1 MNIIFVMSPSTSNKS
16 GVNILSPTIV
26 YKLLTNFITLDFSDY
41 YNTCLSIK
49 FKLSG
54 TVEDLNVIVCQFYYG
69 IHAQV
74 YMHMQHFCT
83 VFSKQI
89 LIVIAPYTLLITVEC
104 IYLEP
109 ITAYSPGSLAFS
121 FT

>member
-1 MNIIFVMSPSTSNKS
+1 MSPSTSNKS
-16 GVNILSPTIV
+16 GVSILSPTIV
-26 YKLLTNFITLDFSDY
+26 YKLLTKFITLDSSDY
-41 YNTCLSIK
+41 YNTCVSIK

-74 YMHMQHFCT
+74 DTHMQHFCT

-89 LIVIAPYTLLITVEC
+89 VIVIAPYTPCTLLITVEC

-109 ITAYSPGSLAFS
+109 ITAYSPGSLTFS

>member
-1 MNIIFVMSPSTSNKS
+1 MSPSTSNKS

-26 YKLLTNFITLDFSDY
+26 YKLLTNFITLDSSDY

-74 YMHMQHFCT
+74 DMHMHC
-83 VFSKQI
+83 FSKQI

-109 ITAYSPGSLAFS
+109 ITAYSPGSNTFS
-121 FT
+121 